1 MGQNWSFF
9 HDKELQINWHEKENT
24 YRAEAILHQEDE
36 NKD

>member
-9 HDKELQINWHEKENT
+9 LGMDLQTNWHEKENT
-24 YRAEAILHQEDE
+24 YRAEEILHQEDG